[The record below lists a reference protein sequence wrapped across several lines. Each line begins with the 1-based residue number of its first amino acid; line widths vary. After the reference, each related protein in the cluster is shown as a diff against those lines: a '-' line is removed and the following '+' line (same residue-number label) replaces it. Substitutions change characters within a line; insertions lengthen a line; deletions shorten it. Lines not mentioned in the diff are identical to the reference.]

1 MIIALTTQGRITL
14 ARAVERLWHDR
25 RYETILAWFDEL
37 PPNDRARLLG
47 AHPGDVLNTALRAW
61 RIMQPGLKR
70 GALAAGVI
78 LKAKTICP
86 VIERAQKELRENEN
100 RH

>member
-1 MIIALTTQGRITL
+1 MIIALTTKGRLTL
-14 ARAVERLWHDR
+14 AAAVERLWHDR
-25 RYETILAWFDEL
+25 QYESVLHWFNAL
-37 PPNDRARLLG
+37 SPNDRARLL
-47 AHPGDVLNTALRAW
+47 AAEPSDVLNTALRAW

-86 VIERAQKELRENEN
+86 IIERAQNELRG
-100 RH
+100 